1 VDGRV
6 VERVRLERERE
17 RESCKAR
24 VNRVKLCSERIV
36 CFPFFEADFVA
47 LRMHVFL
54 GWFLRFFAKGGRE
67 GKRGKTERVTRKR
80 ERERQRKRDADT
92 DNERER

>member
-1 VDGRV
+1 
-6 VERVRLERERE
+6 
-17 RESCKAR
+17 
-24 VNRVKLCSERIV
+24 
-36 CFPFFEADFVA
+36 
-47 LRMHVFL
+47 MHVFL